1 MNKDF
6 AKNKII
12 LAVKNNIANQSSIE
26 SYDGVVVRIS
36 LDSLDIDHIAEDIAE
51 EVMAMFNAENKKL
64 RKLLFEEI
72 YDNVSSSYSIYS
84 CAEICPKKNLKEI
97 QNCRNC
103 TEKMKAKKIFDM
115 RLKESEKK

>member
-51 EVMAMFNAENKKL
+51 EVMAMFNN
-64 RKLLFEEI
+64 
-72 YDNVSSSYSIYS
+72 
-84 CAEICPKKNLKEI
+84 
-97 QNCRNC
+97 
-103 TEKMKAKKIFDM
+103 
-115 RLKESEKK
+115 